1 MYDTHSKHLV
11 KRLDTAFDL
20 DQNRILS
27 RLKSHSVSFMS
38 LPLAVTLPYTYKSVS
53 FTLPPPV
60 TVDSNSSEKPQYVV
74 SSSGYGSHPE
84 DIIASCEALQGHVLK
99 VQEDAQKAIKKWE
112 DSVRKAEL
120 AGKRKVTPGWLDMG

>member
-11 KRLDTAFDL
+11 KRLYTAFDL

-38 LPLAVTLPYTYKSVS
+38 LPLVVTLPYIYKSVPS
-53 FTLPPPV
+53 TLPPSV
-60 TVDSNSSEKPQYVV
+60 TIDSNSSEKLQYIV
-74 SSSGYGSHPE
+74 SSSGHGSRPE

-99 VQEDAQKAIKKWE
+99 VQEDAQKTIKKCE
-112 DSVRKAEL
+112 DSVRK
-120 AGKRKVTPGWLDMG
+120 V